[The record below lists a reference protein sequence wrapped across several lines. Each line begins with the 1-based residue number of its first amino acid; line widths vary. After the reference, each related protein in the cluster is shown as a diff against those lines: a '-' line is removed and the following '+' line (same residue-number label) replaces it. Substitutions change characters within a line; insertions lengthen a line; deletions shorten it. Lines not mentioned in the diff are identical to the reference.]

1 LENTM
6 TIEIPG
12 PGGAGDISEEI
23 RGAILESIPDAEVD
37 VTPGGPG
44 HFEIRVVANVFNG
57 ETRVRQ
63 QQLVYGAIT
72 HLMSGPNPPVH
83 AVDKLDCV
91 TP

>member
-1 LENTM
+1 M
-6 TIEIPG
+6 SIEIPG
-12 PGGAGDISEEI
+12 PGGIGDISEEI
-23 RGAILESIPDAEVD
+23 RGAILEAIPDAEVD

-44 HFEIRVVANVFNG
+44 HFEIRVIAAAFSG
-57 ETRVRQ
+57 ESRVRQ
-63 QQLVYGAIT
+63 QQLVYQAIT